1 MGIFSRIGDIIKS
14 NISDLKNDEKN
25 ADEIIYEMRLKLS
38 EINSQAHE
46 LIELEKKAEAALEEN
61 RAERKKFSIY
71 RSKAEAVGNTDDAEV
86 FSEKLEK
93 LEYSKAILETN
104 YQTAHENAE
113 KIKTVHDRFAGEIAK
128 AEGKLKNI
136 GAVNSV
142 AEANQ
147 MLSQFTLEYGD
158 AGRLSYMLEQMETE
172 AELKQETAEFLS
184 GETKEDKDD

>member
-46 LIELEKKAEAALEEN
+46 LIELEKKAEAA
-61 RAERKKFSIY
+61 
-71 RSKAEAVGNTDDAEV
+71 GNTDDAEV

-93 LEYSKAILETN
+93 LEYSKAILESN